1 MKKTFLLFIIIILI
15 IIISPSKEKY
25 ELNSQDIIT
34 NQYEISSGKNH
45 SLLKTNQGEVF
56 AWGSWGDISL
66 ESSLNSINRIYP
78 TNITQLFDLESNDKI
93 EKVFSGEQHSFV
105 LSKLGRVFAFG
116 FDGQGQL
123 GDGGEIYQVG
133 DLNYASQLKKD
144 PIEITNN
151 FTLIDNDYIIK
162 LSGGANFSLALSK
175 NGEIFSFGENNQG
188 QLGDIN
194 ITTYQTTPLNITSQ
208 FELEEDEKI
217 IDIKTGASHAL
228 ALSNYGKLYVW
239 GNNNFGQLCNNQPGI
254 NLTKPTLLDL
264 NNEKVIK
271 IACGSFH
278 TYFLTSLNH
287 LYGCGFNGFGQL
299 ADKNVIVNSGNDK
312 YLPYEM
318 SINFNLEENET
329 IVDIYSG
336 HYFGMAITSLNN
348 IYSFGQNNNGQLG
361 CLNNL
366 SSSTPINITKNIPL
380 SSEDYIV
387 ALGMGEKH
395 VIAVS
400 KNQTIYAWGDNGQYQ
415 LGSNISIDHTWRPLD
430 ITAKFPPIINFSMY
444 GSSSYQNTY
453 DIIIEAY
460 YVNNLA
466 LDDIYYIFT
475 HSDTITPSN
484 SDNWQKINNGEEISL
499 AENEGTYYLWVKVI
513 TIEDE
518 EYYKVSKA
526 FLIDK
531 IKPSLIVTT
540 YDNNPLENGAI
551 LNDAVYVKAN
561 DNNSAKIAYRIN
573 KNQEFIV
580 LEQNE
585 HIFVTDGYYE
595 IKAIDIANNESDI
608 FTFIIDTIPPKIL
621 KIDTHIISQ
630 VNYQTTRQKIKIIA
644 SEIVSGYIYNDDDF
658 ITALET
664 ETDQFEITLKKGIN
678 KICLVDISGKTS
690 ETYYIEYNPTFF
702 QDSELMLYV
711 FTSLAGGLILI
722 IIIVYVFKTRKKLK
736 FEDNI

>member
-1 MKKTFLLFIIIILI
+1 M
-15 IIISPSKEKY
+15 
-25 ELNSQDIIT
+25 
-34 NQYEISSGKNH
+34 
-45 SLLKTNQGEVF
+45 
-56 AWGSWGDISL
+56 
-66 ESSLNSINRIYP
+66 
-78 TNITQLFDLESNDKI
+78 
-93 EKVFSGEQHSFV
+93 
-105 LSKLGRVFAFG
+105 
-116 FDGQGQL
+116 
-123 GDGGEIYQVG
+123 
-133 DLNYASQLKKD
+133 
-144 PIEITNN
+144 
-151 FTLIDNDYIIK
+151 
-162 LSGGANFSLALSK
+162 
-175 NGEIFSFGENNQG
+175 
-188 QLGDIN
+188 
-194 ITTYQTTPLNITSQ
+194 
-208 FELEEDEKI
+208 
-217 IDIKTGASHAL
+217 
-228 ALSNYGKLYVW
+228 
-239 GNNNFGQLCNNQPGI
+239 
-254 NLTKPTLLDL
+254 
-264 NNEKVIK
+264 
-271 IACGSFH
+271 
-278 TYFLTSLNH
+278 
-287 LYGCGFNGFGQL
+287 YGCGFNGFGQL

-664 ETDQFEITLKKGIN
+664 ETDNLK
-678 KICLVDISGKTS
+678 
-690 ETYYIEYNPTFF
+690 
-702 QDSELMLYV
+702 
-711 FTSLAGGLILI
+711 
-722 IIIVYVFKTRKKLK
+722 
-736 FEDNI
+736 